1 MIYIIKQDS
10 EDVVKINIP
19 LLLRLLE
26 YAEDASDED
35 LHELMEKIVE
45 VTEETKGGVLSMKH
59 YRRLVPYEKKD

>member
-1 MIYIIKQDS
+1 MFLVIKQDT

-35 LHELMEKIVE
+35 LHELMEKVVE
-45 VTEETKGGVLSMKH
+45 LSEKTRGGVLSMKH
-59 YRRLVPYEKKD
+59 YRHLVPFEKDD